1 MGEFKIKFNNNS
13 DADYNSIYSDKKI
26 IEYYLTKIDK
36 RLGIVHIKK
45 INNPD
50 SVFED
55 TKFILNKLSLQYK
68 NEIQD
73 LIQSLGETKYRCE
86 KSIENDNFFNI
97 QTMSIIR
104 KSFYKRQYY
113 YFNLCI
119 LLIFVCIIIYIL
131 YILYLIMIEIQ

>member
-13 DADYNSIYSDKKI
+13 DDDFNSIYSDKKT
-26 IEYYLTKIDK
+26 IEYYLTQIDN
-36 RLGIVHIKK
+36 RLGIVNIKK

-86 KSIENDNFFNI
+86 KSFEKDNFFNI
-97 QTMSIIR
+97 QTICIIR

-113 YFNLCI
+113 YFKLCI
-119 LLIFVCIIIYIL
+119 LLIFVCIILYIL
-131 YILYLIMIEIQ
+131 YILYLIMI

>member
-36 RLGIVHIKK
+36 RLGIVHVKK